1 MVDKSNASTEA
12 ASPCANPLAYIPYA
26 LTEYRPEDAQ
36 IFLRSSDGKSQ
47 RCIFTDLPLTEF
59 EQEHWEGMIKWV
71 TENELVLAE
80 HFVDNER
87 KMLRYLQASKFDYQK
102 CFDAITNFMEWETK
116 LPPLDEISQRVY
128 NVI

>member
-1 MVDKSNASTEA
+1 
-12 ASPCANPLAYIPYA
+12 
-26 LTEYRPEDAQ
+26 
-36 IFLRSSDGKSQ
+36 
-47 RCIFTDLPLTEF
+47 
-59 EQEHWEGMIKWV
+59 MIKWV
-71 TENELVLAE
+71 KENELVLVE